1 MRLYIVDKLELK
13 EINKPVFSTGDVY
26 LLDDESTIFI
36 WIGAKCSVDE
46 KTGGA
51 AQARKL
57 DQERGGA
64 AKIIT
69 VDQNQETSEFLK
81 LVASMGP
88 MKIVE
93 KNIAKTMLKDV
104 MTGDFAGFTEH
115 VNVMYRVSSE
125 EFEDINAMK
134 MIQVPFSKDSLDTE
148 DCFVLDLG
156 TSVYVWHGAAC
167 NVKEKVKAGQWAR
180 NIDAE
185 RAGDQNETIFE
196 EGDDAEFLAAID
208 RGENYKMS
216 DAVQLS
222 ADSDMEPESEADK
235 IAAAVV
241 DEHQA
246 EIKDVDYS
254 VEEMKKEISD
264 APVAMNASDG
274 ILTIEYSEGRRKCPK
289 CFNENKS
296 MIHESVD
303 KTNII
308 LDYPKM
314 YGKKYKCGECGQEW
328 REK

>member
-1 MRLYIVDKLELK
+1 MKLFLINQGELK

-26 LLDDESTIFI
+26 LIDDDSTIFI
-36 WIGAKCSVDE
+36 WIGSKCSVDE
-46 KTGGA
+46 KTTGA
-51 AQARKL
+51 AQARSL

-69 VDQNQETSEFLK
+69 VDQNQETAEFLK
-81 LVASMGP
+81 LISSLGP

-134 MIQVPFSKDSLDTE
+134 MVQVPYSKDSLDTE
-148 DCFVLDLG
+148 DCFVLDFG
-156 TSVYVWHGAAC
+156 TGVYVWQGNAC
-167 NVKEKVKAGQWAR
+167 NVKEKVKSGQWAR
-180 NIDAE
+180 GIDAD
-185 RAGDQNETIFE
+185 RAGDQNEEIFE
-196 EGDDAEFLAAID
+196 EGDDAEFLAAIG

-222 ADSDMEPESEADK
+222 ADSDLEPESEADK
-235 IAAAVV
+235 IAAAVE
-241 DEHQA
+241 DEHKT
-246 EIKDVDYS
+246 EIADTDYS
-254 VEEMKKEISD
+254 VDDMKKEISA
-264 APVAMNASDG
+264 APVASSASDG
-274 ILTIEYSEGRRKCPK
+274 ILTIEYTEGRRKCPK
-289 CFNENKS
+289 CLNENKS
-296 MIHESVD
+296 MIHESTD

-314 YGKKYKCGECGQEW
+314 YGKKFKCGECGQEW

>member
-1 MRLYIVDKLELK
+1 MKLFLINQGELK

-26 LLDDESTIFI
+26 LIDDDSTIFI
-36 WIGAKCSVDE
+36 WIGSKCSVDE
-46 KTGGA
+46 KTTGA
-51 AQARKL
+51 AQARSL

-69 VDQNQETSEFLK
+69 VDQNQETAEFLK
-81 LVASMGP
+81 LIASLGP

-93 KNIAKTMLKDV
+93 KNVAKTMLKDV

-134 MIQVPFSKDSLDTE
+134 MVQVPYSKDSLDTE
-148 DCFVLDLG
+148 DCFVLDFG
-156 TSVYVWHGAAC
+156 TGVYVWQGNAC
-167 NVKEKVKAGQWAR
+167 NVKEKVKSGQWAR
-180 NIDAE
+180 GIDAD
-185 RAGDQNETIFE
+185 RAGDQNEEIFE
-196 EGDDAEFLAAID
+196 EGDDAEFLAAIG

-222 ADSDMEPESEADK
+222 ADSDLEPESEADK
-235 IAAAVV
+235 IAAAVE
-241 DEHQA
+241 DEHKT
-246 EIKDVDYS
+246 EIADTDYS
-254 VEEMKKEISD
+254 VDDMKKEISA
-264 APVAMNASDG
+264 APVASSASDG
-274 ILTIEYSEGRRKCPK
+274 ILTIEYTEGRRKCPK
-289 CFNENKS
+289 CLNENKS
-296 MIHESVD
+296 MIHESTD

-314 YGKKYKCGECGQEW
+314 YGKKFKCGECGQEW

>member
-1 MRLYIVDKLELK
+1 MKLFLINQGELK

-26 LLDDESTIFI
+26 LIDDESTIFI
-36 WIGAKCSVDE
+36 WIGSKCSVDE
-46 KTGGA
+46 KTTGA
-51 AQARKL
+51 AQARSL

-69 VDQNQETSEFLK
+69 VDQNQETAEFLK
-81 LVASMGP
+81 LIASLGP

-134 MIQVPFSKDSLDTE
+134 MVQVPYSKDSLDTE
-148 DCFVLDLG
+148 DCFVLDFG
-156 TSVYVWHGAAC
+156 TGVYVWQGNAC
-167 NVKEKVKAGQWAR
+167 NVKEKVKSGQWAR
-180 NIDAE
+180 GIDAD
-185 RAGDQNETIFE
+185 RAGDQNEEIFE
-196 EGDDAEFLAAID
+196 EGDDAEFLAAIG

-222 ADSDMEPESEADK
+222 ADSDLEPESEADK
-235 IAAAVV
+235 IAAAVE
-241 DEHQA
+241 DEHKT
-246 EIKDVDYS
+246 EIADTDYS
-254 VEEMKKEISD
+254 VDDMKKEISA
-264 APVAMNASDG
+264 APVASSASDG
-274 ILTIEYSEGRRKCPK
+274 ILTIEYTEGRRKCPK
-289 CFNENKS
+289 CLNENKS
-296 MIHESVD
+296 MIHESTD

-314 YGKKYKCGECGQEW
+314 YGKKFKCGECGQEW